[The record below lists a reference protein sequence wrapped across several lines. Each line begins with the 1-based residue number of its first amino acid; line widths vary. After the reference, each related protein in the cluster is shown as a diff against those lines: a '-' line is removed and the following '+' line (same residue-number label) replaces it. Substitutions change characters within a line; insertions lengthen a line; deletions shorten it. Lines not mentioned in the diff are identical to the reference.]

1 LRKFPRDFN
10 PNNCPVR
17 AELFLILW
25 PEEFSFSQEK
35 FMKTYYY
42 SLFATLAAGFSFINA
57 AHAADINFNFLVNSS
72 GSDLYAC
79 DAGIYDPLFL
89 PPIGV
94 RGSAAQS
101 NIQAVAGTY
110 NNGNP
115 VLDWAPRNIQSNTVL
130 PPPPGFHTVAYPF
143 GYPGFTTPVIDRLNT
158 VIANSNA
165 GTSSG
170 QLTFNL
176 ASDYYGARYF
186 VDFCFRG
193 SQLPYPAGEYSYNVR
208 DVVSATDL
216 GSGTY
221 LTDAD
226 LEVQGKLVC
235 QERSSSESEDWSST
249 IINDLFAVGLLGL
262 DGVPL
267 SQTHTTTANDFN
279 GTAQNVFG
287 SIFSPHSVPLP
298 APAKYCVIRY
308 IFREQSTAKRKW
320 DLNSANFTIDL
331 HMNNVSYTPALP

>member
-1 LRKFPRDFN
+1 
-10 PNNCPVR
+10 
-17 AELFLILW
+17 
-25 PEEFSFSQEK
+25 
-35 FMKTYYY
+35 MKYYY
-42 SLFATLAAGFSFINA
+42 GIFATIAAGFSFLNA
-57 AHAADINFNFLVNSS
+57 AQAADINFNFLVNSS

-89 PPIGV
+89 LPIGV

-101 NIQAVAGTY
+101 NIQARVGAY

-115 VLDWAPRNIQSNTVL
+115 ISIWNDLMIQSNTIL
-130 PPPPGFHTVAYPF
+130 PPPPGFHTVAYPS

-165 GTSSG
+165 GTSAG

-193 SQLPYPAGEYSYNVR
+193 SQLPYPPGEYEYHVR

-216 GSGTY
+216 GAGTY

-235 QERSSSESEDWSST
+235 EERSSSGSENWST
-249 IINDLFAVGLLGL
+249 TTINDLFAIGLLGL

-267 SQTHTTTANDFN
+267 SQTHLTTANDFN

-287 SIFSPHSVPLP
+287 SIASPHEVPLE
-298 APAKYCVIRY
+298 APAKFCVLRY
-308 IFREQSTAKRKW
+308 IFREQAIAKRKW

-331 HMNNVSYTPALP
+331 HVNNVSYTPVLP

>member
-1 LRKFPRDFN
+1 
-10 PNNCPVR
+10 
-17 AELFLILW
+17 
-25 PEEFSFSQEK
+25 
-35 FMKTYYY
+35 MKSYYR
-42 SLFATLAAGFSFINA
+42 LFAALTAGLGFWNVA
-57 AHAADINFNFLVNSS
+57 QAADINFNFLVNSS

-101 NIQAVAGTY
+101 NIQASVGAY

-115 VLDWAPRNIQSNTVL
+115 IALWTPKQIQSNIVL
-130 PPPPGFHTVAYPF
+130 PPPVAFHTVAYPL
-143 GYPGFTTPVIDRLNT
+143 GYPGFLTPVIDRLNT

-193 SQLPYPAGEYSYNVR
+193 SQLPYAPGEYEYNVR

-216 GSGTY
+216 GAGTY
-221 LTDAD
+221 LTDAN

-235 QERSSSESEDWSST
+235 QERTSST
-249 IINDLFAVGLLGL
+249 SENWATTTINDIFAIGLLGL

-267 SQTHTTTANDFN
+267 SQTHTTSANNFN

-287 SIFSPHSVPLP
+287 SIASPHQVPLD
-298 APAKYCVIRY
+298 APAKYCVLRY
-308 IFREQSTAKRKW
+308 IFREQATAKRKW

-331 HMNNVSYTPALP
+331 HVNNVSYSPVLP